1 MAIAEAS
8 LNGAFK
14 IHWIDSTK
22 LYICNYR
29 SYERV
34 CRTSLVFPRC
44 TVNNPNQAV
53 STNPPRTFTI
63 VGGQFYQFGDNVH
76 IIRDKAFKGFAY
88 VRVCE
93 AYTTSVMYLCMLGH
107 TPYDLARDKTGCL
120 PVTQQRCNP
129 AALFPDDPA
138 LPQGRPNF
146 PLRPEDLIFTG
157 LARQNAFVS
166 NSEKSVCAKRRKRTR
181 AADMSDAYTEASHG
195 KRQCEES
202 YEVLS
207 IEAVVQEGIL
217 TTYYSQISAA
227 PFTASAAPFTA
238 SAAPFTAS
246 ADILPTMDAEPELMP
261 DNPMQDGL
269 FEALLPYNA
278 DGLVQ
283 ATALPLPAAF
293 SEVAQDQQ
301 LKVADPLAQDVFFE
315 LMRDATFAD
324 VFQALLDA

>member
-207 IEAVVQEGIL
+207 IEAVVQEGML
-217 TTYYSQISAA
+217 TTQLPYYGQISAA
-227 PFTASAAPFTA
+227 QSTAA
-238 SAAPFTAS
+238 
-246 ADILPTMDAEPELMP
+246 ADILLTMDAEPELMP
-261 DNPMQDGL
+261 YNPMQDVL
-269 FEALLPYNA
+269 LEALPYNT

-283 ATALPLPAAF
+283 APALPVLVPAAF
-293 SEVAQDQQ
+293 SEVTQDQQ
-301 LKVADPLAQDVFFE
+301 LVTALSWPSPEVADTMAQDVFFE

-324 VFQALLDA
+324 AFQALLDA